1 MSPTPR
7 PSHPE
12 PPRRRPASPRPVP
25 LRSLDFVAS
34 GSRNRCCRQKRGEE
48 ARAPAGAARAR
59 SCLAL
64 AGPGHPQFTHRSHRS
79 THTLAFR
86 GPQTVVHEPQRH
98 RGSQPTQGRALR
110 KHSAQRQTQTPRST
124 NVTHTAPNYTHTHT
138 HTHTSHECHTV
149 IWTYM

>member
-79 THTLAFR
+79 THTGIPGPADR
-86 GPQTVVHEPQRH
+86 GP
-98 RGSQPTQGRALR
+98 RATKTPRLTANSR
-110 KHSAQRQTQTPRST
+110 ACAAQAQRTAT
-124 NVTHTAPNYTHTHT
+124 NTNTEINKCHTYSPKLHTHTHT